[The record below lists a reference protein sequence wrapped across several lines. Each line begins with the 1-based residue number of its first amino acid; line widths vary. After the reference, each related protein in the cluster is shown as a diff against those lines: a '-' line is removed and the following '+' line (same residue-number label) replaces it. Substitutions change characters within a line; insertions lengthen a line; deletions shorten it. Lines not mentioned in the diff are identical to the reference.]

1 MIPVFTKSD
10 KFKFIAWVNALEQV
24 LINAWTPN
32 TPVIKFYK
40 GTEHTIYLYKGTSAD
55 ETYTEKIKWTS
66 SISKDEFGQLY
77 ELITA
82 VIGCAPSIKYTRLT
96 KSANGYR
103 FRWGD
108 NVTDCASARLLLST
122 LFANIRQAIDDCSI
136 DTPADDKSVVDYEKC
151 STLTDTNSVA
161 NYERKKKMN
170 DFSLTNLK
178 DAIVN
183 KVTNLDKKT
192 VSILAILALLL
203 LVVGKYN
210 TIKGL
215 VVGIKDKV
223 TGSDDFKAMV
233 ADGTKAID
241 SLKKIV
247 GVKKTDKTKKGKD

>member
-1 MIPVFTKSD
+1 MIPVFTNSD
-10 KFKFIAWVNALEQV
+10 KDKFMAWLDALEQV
-24 LINAWTPN
+24 LINAWTPD

-40 GTEHTIYLYKGTSAD
+40 GTEHTIYLYKSISAD
-55 ETYTEKIKWTS
+55 ETYTDKIKWTS
-66 SISKDEFGQLY
+66 SISKEDFEKLY
-77 ELITA
+77 ELMTA
-82 VIGCAPSIKYTRLT
+82 GIGYSSAIKYTRLT

-103 FRWGD
+103 FRWDD
-108 NVTDCASARLLLST
+108 NVTDCADARLLLST
-122 LFANIRQAIDDCSI
+122 LFANIRRAIEKCSMSS
-136 DTPADDKSVVDYEKC
+136 DNKSVVCD
-151 STLTDTNSVA
+151 TLANTKSVI

-233 ADGTKAID
+233 EDGTKAID